1 MRVLIIEDELQLAR
15 HLTRALYRSGHEATA
30 VHDGEAGLHAA
41 LDQRPEIIVLDL
53 SLPKLDGLD
62 LLAQL
67 KREQSPS
74 RVLILTARGD
84 VASRI
89 KGIKAGADDYLP
101 KPFAMEE
108 LLVRIEALGRRAG
121 VPAATNWLELADLR
135 LDVQHRRVTRSGQAI
150 TLSPREFDLLQVL
163 MQEPGRVFSRT
174 ELCERVWQ
182 REHQYEMRTVDIL
195 VGRVRKKIDSGF
207 SEPLIHTSRAVGY
220 TIRAPEGV
228 ATHAST
234 ARAS

>member
-1 MRVLIIEDELQLAR
+1 MRILVVEDELQLAR
-15 HLTRALYRSGHEATA
+15 HLKRALYRTGHEATA
-30 VHDGEAGLHAA
+30 VHDGEAGLRAA
-41 LDQRPEIIVLDL
+41 LEQRPEIIVLDL
-53 SLPKLDGLD
+53 NLPKLDGLD
-62 LLAQL
+62 VLAQL
-67 KREQSPS
+67 KKEQSPS

-101 KPFAMEE
+101 KPFAMDE

-121 VPAATNWLELADLR
+121 VPTATNWLELADLR
-135 LDVQHRRVTRSGQAI
+135 MDVQHRRVSRAGQAI
-150 TLSPREFDLLQVL
+150 TLSPREFDLLHVL

-207 SEPLIHTSRAVGY
+207 PEPLIHTSRAVGY
-220 TIRAPEGV
+220 TIQAPEPV
-228 ATHAST
+228 LAHTSPAKAS
-234 ARAS
+234 

>member
-1 MRVLIIEDELQLAR
+1 MRVLIVEDELQLAR
-15 HLTRALYRSGHEATA
+15 HLKRALYRSGHEATA
-30 VHDGEAGLHAA
+30 VHDGEAGLAAA
-41 LDQRPEIIVLDL
+41 LAQHPEVIVLDL
-53 SLPKLDGLD
+53 NLPRIGGLEV
-62 LLAQL
+62 LAHL
-67 KREQSPS
+67 KKEQCPS

-121 VPAATNWLELADLR
+121 VPAAPNWLELADLR
-135 LDVQHRRVTRSGQAI
+135 VDLQHRRVTRAGKAI
-150 TLSPREFDLLQVL
+150 ALTPREFDLLHVL
-163 MQEPGRVFSRT
+163 IQEPGRVFSRT

-195 VGRVRKKIDSGF
+195 VARVRKKIDSD
-207 SEPLIHTSRAVGY
+207 SAEPLIHTSRAVGY
-220 TIRAPEGV
+220 TIRAPEC
-228 ATHAST
+228 APT
-234 ARAS
+234 ANR